1 MSTYLI
7 GGRLI
12 AGGGLEAGQITL
24 RQLLT
29 VSSNT
34 ELVLNDME
42 SIDAVLKLPLRDDA
56 TGVTIDLAQQLVPG
70 RDFVGIMVGDRL
82 LAAGPVWA
90 DPYTAKPK
98 YVRIVAAGLW
108 SYFDHR
114 YVLPVLA
121 PGQLPRDV
129 TSRWEGLSLRTIAKR
144 LVQQACAHP
153 GAGLPIDFEDDI
165 LGDHER
171 EYLGADGVT
180 VGDAL
185 RRLTDVEGGPDIAF
199 RPYITSDRR
208 FVRWSLAT
216 GSPELTQ
223 AGEDWYWDVSSPTP
237 HAVMPS
243 LERDGRRLHSRR
255 FQTGATVKNELN
267 DPSFEEGTPGWAVG
281 TNATAY
287 TPITGGSPVHGS
299 GYGRWASVA
308 AGWSFL
314 DSTKA
319 VSAEPGERFL
329 FAVSCRGATARPS
342 RVLIRFRDSEG
353 ATLLDSYS
361 PTVAGTTSPTWQI
374 IEHAAVAPSNTASV
388 QVYIGAEA
396 SAGGQAFAA
405 DAASLYRTF
414 DNGLPF
420 AVDQLELQAR
430 ADSDLLLD
438 AGFPLLE
445 DWENRST
452 VLREST
458 LQGYADEGVL
468 RGSSHVETR
477 KLLAKR
483 YAHPALGMYQPGDYA
498 RIRQAANARG
508 PEETVRERIIRVS
521 FRSEGDVD
529 IDLAPQRVVSG
540 YPIPSS
546 GRRWLPDQLAALQRR
561 ISESKG

>member
-56 TGVTIDLAQQLVPG
+56 TGVTIDLTQQLVPG

-90 DPYTAKPK
+90 DPYTAKTK

-153 GAGLPIDFEDDI
+153 GAGLPIDYEDDI

-171 EYLGADGVT
+171 EYLGADGIT

-199 RPYITSDRR
+199 RPYMTSDRR
-208 FVRWSLAT
+208 FVRWALAT

-223 AGEDWYWDVSSPTP
+223 AGDDWYWDVSSPTP

-255 FQTGATVKNELN
+255 FQTGTTVKNELRN
-267 DPSFEEGTPGWAVG
+267 PVFADGDEGWGIGTTASAWTIIEGNNPYRGATYARWTAAAAASAFFGCRTSPDVVPGETVTLMGAVR
-281 TNATAY
+281 A
-287 TPITGGSPVHGS
+287 GS
-299 GYGRWASVA
+299 GGPDMRCRIR
-308 AGWSFL
+308 FL
-314 DSTKA
+314 DSAGGTVADSHSPWVTTAPPAWTEIYHTVTVPAGA
-319 VSAEPGERFL
+319 VTAKLDFIG
-329 FAVSCRGATARPS
+329 GATAAGQQYA
-342 RVLIRFRDSEG
+342 LGGAMFIRTAER
-353 ATLLDSYS
+353 LDF
-361 PTVAGTTSPTWQI
+361 I
-374 IEHAAVAPSNTASV
+374 
-388 QVYIGAEA
+388 
-396 SAGGQAFAA
+396 
-405 DAASLYRTF
+405 
-414 DNGLPF
+414 
-420 AVDQLELQAR
+420 VDEVELQAVS
-430 ADSDLLLD
+430 DSNLLLD

-468 RGSSHVETR
+468 RGSSHIETR

-483 YAHPALGMYQPGDYA
+483 YAHPALGTYQPGDYA

-521 FRSEGDVD
+521 FGSEGDVD